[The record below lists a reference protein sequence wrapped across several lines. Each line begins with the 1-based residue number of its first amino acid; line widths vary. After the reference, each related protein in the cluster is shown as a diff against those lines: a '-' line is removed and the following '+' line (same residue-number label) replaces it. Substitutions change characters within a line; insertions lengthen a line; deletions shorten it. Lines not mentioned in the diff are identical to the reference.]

1 MGDSNLLRQLRDIV
15 GSRYLLTGNRRT
27 AAYVKGFREGY
38 GPALAVV
45 KPANLWQQ
53 WQALEACVK
62 ANVIVIMQA
71 ANTGLTGGSTP
82 VPGCD
87 RQWSSTPPESVRFE
101 YWKNSNRSLH
111 CLAPPC
117 SIWKKSWRPK
127 TDCPTQLL
135 AHPVSVRPLLA
146 VSVIILVELW

>member
-1 MGDSNLLRQLRDIV
+1 MDDSNLLRQLRDIV

-71 ANTGLTGGSTP
+71 ANTGLTGGNASA
-82 VPGCD
+82 GCD
-87 RQWSSTPPESVRFE
+87 RRWSSTPPESVRFE
-101 YWKNSNRSLH
+101 YWKT
-111 CLAPPC
+111 A
-117 SIWKKSWRPK
+117 
-127 TDCPTQLL
+127 TDRCTVW
-135 AHPVSVRPLLA
+135 HPVRSGEKAGV
-146 VSVIILVELW
+146 